1 MLGLILCKVLILG
14 QMMLPTTG
22 AAEPGQV
29 AATQP
34 TTQPTTQPVGWA
46 AASEEFLQQLATGK
60 RQLSLIEVLDPEFW
74 RRLLLELTMQTIA
87 LVPRVLV
94 AMLFLV
100 IFWGIYRGIRRLV
113 VGGMAKANV
122 DSSIR
127 DMLGSLIKW
136 AVMGFG
142 LVIAFNQIGIQI
154 TALLTGVSI
163 IGLAIGFAA
172 QETLSNFIAGIVIFW
187 DKPFR
192 VGDWISIDGQSGQV
206 KRITFRSTR
215 LLNSDG
221 DMLVMPNTFMLSRR
235 VANHSTNPINRVKVP
250 VSIAYKESI
259 DQAREVLLGLV
270 QGDLRICQSPAPSV
284 GVAACAESSV
294 NLNLSFWIEDE
305 AIRGGIASEYL
316 EKAKK
321 ALDQAGIEMPFPHL
335 QVVLEE
341 TPAVQMLAG
350 QVGRDN

>member
-1 MLGLILCKVLILG
+1 
-14 QMMLPTTG
+14 
-22 AAEPGQV
+22 
-29 AATQP
+29 
-34 TTQPTTQPVGWA
+34 
-46 AASEEFLQQLATGK
+46 
-60 RQLSLIEVLDPEFW
+60 
-74 RRLLLELTMQTIA
+74 
-87 LVPRVLV
+87 VLV
-94 AMLFLV
+94 ALLFLL

-215 LLNSDG
+215 LLNGDG
-221 DMLVMPNTFMLSRR
+221 DMVVMPNTFMLAQR

-270 QGDLRICQSPAPSV
+270 QGDLRVCRSPAPSV
-284 GVAACAESSV
+284 GVAACADSSV
-294 NLNLSFWIEDE
+294 DLSLSFWIEDE
-305 AIRGGIASEYL
+305 SIRNTVASEYL

-321 ALDQAGIEMPFPHL
+321 AMDQAGIEMPYPHL

-341 TPAVQMLAG
+341 TAAVQMLAG
-350 QVGRDN
+350 QAGRRVG